1 MCKENVQLVTLKRVN
16 QFKITEIVK
25 EIFISI
31 EQMDLGPLIQEK
43 DRNRVQQERSWQF
56 YVIYWSLYLYILLRY
71 KHTHLKLFNL

>member
-43 DRNRVQQERSWQF
+43 DRNRVQQKKDHDNFTSSTDRYTYIFF
-56 YVIYWSLYLYILLRY
+56 YATNIHI
-71 KHTHLKLFNL
+71 